1 MRKRQR
7 EKQTQEIRELL
18 NRASMELNL
27 VSHDILRDFITPRG
41 AVARI
46 NAACD
51 TAGEAIKKLGPI
63 TNGQS
68 EPA

>member
-1 MRKRQR
+1 
-7 EKQTQEIRELL
+7 
-18 NRASMELNL
+18 MELNL
-27 VSHDILRDFITPRG
+27 VSHDILRDFITPKG